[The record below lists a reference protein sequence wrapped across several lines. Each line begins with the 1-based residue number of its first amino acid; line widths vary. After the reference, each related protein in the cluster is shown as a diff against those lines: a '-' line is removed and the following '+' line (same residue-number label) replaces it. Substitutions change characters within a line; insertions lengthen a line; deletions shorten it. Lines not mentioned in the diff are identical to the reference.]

1 MKQLSKLYE
10 WVLKKPH
17 RKAIAGFVMYV
28 SMLCFT
34 RLLAHTQDSLD
45 DFWHEIVYVII
56 SGVLLAILIY
66 LLELKD
72 RRG

>member
-34 RLLAHTQDSLD
+34 RLLAHTQAFLD
-45 DFWHEIVYVII
+45 NFWHKIGYGII
-56 SGVLLAILIY
+56 FGVLTAILIY